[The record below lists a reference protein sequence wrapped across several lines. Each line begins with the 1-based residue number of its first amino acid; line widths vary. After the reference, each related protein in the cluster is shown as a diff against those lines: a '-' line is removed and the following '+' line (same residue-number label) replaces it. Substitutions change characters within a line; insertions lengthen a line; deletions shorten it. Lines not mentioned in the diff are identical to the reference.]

1 MTTWKQ
7 ETVIWDDKPDA
18 LAPLDTLDI
27 LLTPPV
33 GATIVI
39 GNQAWTVTTPPQITV
54 LPADPPYR
62 DGYEVSALLHV
73 KAAS

>member
-1 MTTWKQ
+1 MIGWKQ
-7 ETVIWDDKPDA
+7 ETTIWRDDTDS
-18 LAPLDTLDI
+18 LAPLTTLDI
-27 LLTPPV
+27 LLTPPP

-39 GNQAWTVTTPPQITV
+39 DDRAWTVTTLPQVTV

-62 DGYEVSALLHV
+62 AGYEVSALLHV